1 MSKAIPSY
9 LQPPN
14 VWRKRTKLRQT
25 KKASE
30 IRLKPGHPLP
40 PFPFSSF
47 SLSPLSQ
54 DSRTDETLS
63 SRYLS
68 LSQNPLSQ
76 AKSYHSNKQGASEV

>member
-1 MSKAIPSY
+1 MSKAIPSD

-40 PFPFSSF
+40 PFPFSSL
-47 SLSPLSQ
+47 SLSPLSH
-54 DSRTDETLS
+54 RLTH
-63 SRYLS
+63 RR
-68 LSQNPLSQ
+68 NPLFQISF
-76 AKSYHSNKQGASEV
+76 S